1 LPEMIKQTLDFSNYR
16 NTSVQ
21 GGRATLLK
29 GLNHYSIFDE
39 LVNPNGSIFSSIHD
53 RVRN

>member
-1 LPEMIKQTLDFSNYR
+1 MIKQTLDFSNYR
-16 NTSVQ
+16 NTTVQ
-21 GGRATLLK
+21 AEPATLLN

-53 RVRN
+53 RLRN